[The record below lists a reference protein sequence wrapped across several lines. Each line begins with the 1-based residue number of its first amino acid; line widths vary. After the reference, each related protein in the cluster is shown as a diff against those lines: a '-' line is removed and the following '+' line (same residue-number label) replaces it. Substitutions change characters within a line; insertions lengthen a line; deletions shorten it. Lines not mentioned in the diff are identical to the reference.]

1 MIQIAVIIFVL
12 CYLLFPNSRTQRE
25 TVTVTPAPIEQS
37 VAYGPDGCNVN
48 VVSKLATEHV
58 VGPITNLE
66 EERFEFGDKNEC
78 TVNYDILVDG
88 VQHHVDQ
95 TETSL
100 EQMNSVCY
108 YAKERGRKDLLLS
121 LGGKFDSHANI
132 DCRYHDTIGK
142 TINWHSTGIHL

>member
-1 MIQIAVIIFVL
+1 MIRLAFWLAVIYFVVG
-12 CYLLFPNSRTQRE
+12 LFHPELGTADLTGGTTQQ
-25 TVTVTPAPIEQS
+25 A
-37 VAYGPDGCNVN
+37 VAAEATQYKPEGCNIEIA
-48 VVSKLATEHV
+48 SKLATEHV

-66 EERFEFGDKNEC
+66 EERFEFGARNEC

-88 VQHHVDQ
+88 EQHHVDQ
-95 TETSL
+95 TETGL

-108 YAKERGRKDLLLS
+108 YARERGRKDLLLS

-142 TINWHSTGIHL
+142 TIN